1 MQMTYEKIYDL
12 KFNKN
17 VTTFDLE
24 KQFPN
29 ERDKISR
36 IALLE
41 LSPTELRRVMRRSD
55 EFQKIMNL
63 KQWLERKNTSGKV
76 KQEAV

>member
-1 MQMTYEKIYDL
+1 MTYEKIYDL